1 MRPVSRLDPCLL
13 FRNFRL
19 TCIPLNLHI
28 LCAHN
33 ANWLFYRH
41 TTRHTVNTRPTTTIF
56 DLPAEIFTDEVAKY
70 LDGDSKAAFALVS
83 HFTNTLFQ
91 PLLYDKDK
99 LPLLKQALDH
109 AARGEWNDVD
119 TLLQA
124 TPELLTYRGTIQHH
138 GRYKLVNRTIW
149 QVALM
154 NDEGENVYEMF
165 KRHFDRLP
173 DGQNGLEELT
183 RQVQEVFPDG
193 EMKKHEGWKLD
204 KALNLFNAVFDA
216 IKNDETLNENDLD
229 KMNHDTQKAL
239 KAFYDYVTPKPSD
252 SFTKGLLFDIQLFQ
266 AVVKKYD
273 DEFAE
278 LNWNQRIFYGVK
290 VWDYLVRLLPT
301 GYLRPLCQGLYYIVD
316 KKEPLSVNGCKL
328 RTDSGIGTGAAVLPL
343 DKGLSFVFGRDFI
356 RWVRCRR
363 RVARIGELMSSKSNK
378 QKEFYAAIGAAT
390 PTHGKS

>member
-70 LDGDSKAAFALVS
+70 LDGDSKAIFALVS
-83 HFTNTLFQ
+83 HTTNTLFQ

-119 TLLQA
+119 TLLQT

-154 NDEGENVYEMF
+154 NDDGENVYEMF

-173 DGQNGLEELT
+173 DGHEEMT
-183 RQVQEVFPDG
+183 RQFQEVFPDG
-193 EMKKHEGWKLD
+193 EMRKYEGWKLE
-204 KALNLFNAVFDA
+204 KALALFNAAFAA
-216 IKNDETLNENDLD
+216 IKNDKTLNKTDL
-229 KMNHDTQKAL
+229 KTMNANTQKAL
-239 KAFYDYVTPKPSD
+239 QAFYDYVTPKPSEG
-252 SFTKGLLFDIQLFQ
+252 FTKGLLFDIRLFQ
-266 AVVKKYD
+266 EVVKKYD
-273 DEFAE
+273 AE
-278 LNWNQRIFYGVK
+278 YTKLNWNQLVFYGVK
-290 VWDYLVRLLPT
+290 IWDYLVRLLPT

-316 KKEPLSVNGCKL
+316 QKEPLSVNGCKL
-328 RTDSGIGTGAAVLPL
+328 RTDSGIGTGAVLLPL
-343 DKGLSFVFGRDFI
+343 DKDPSFVFGRDFI
-356 RWVRCRR
+356 TLRGAWEGRF
-363 RVARIGELMSSKSNK
+363 AFGKLMSSKSNK
-378 QKEFYAAIGAAT
+378 QKEFYA
-390 PTHGKS
+390 